1 MQSATNQ
8 TKAADEPWSV
18 FHPMAPQDRIVV
30 DQMRAV
36 TEPNKGKLRGIAA
49 RAPFDAIMARVVAP
63 DGVTFRRDAVGG
75 IAGWWCEPTDA
86 VPGAVIL
93 HAHGGWFNWGSSD
106 AFRHLVGHI
115 SRSAGVKAFVPDYR
129 LAPENPFPAA
139 LDDLHACYRGLLD
152 SGAQSIALTGDSAGG
167 NLVLAFLALI
177 TGPASPH
184 RSAVAAVAISPVTD
198 LKMTGASWH
207 SRADA
212 DPNFVWDQAEELI
225 RSYLQGND
233 PADPRASPLY
243 SSLAGLPPVRVHVGD
258 AEVLLDDSLR
268 YVERAVAAGVD
279 AKVDVWEGMP
289 HGFVGGVGRL
299 QAAGQALH
307 AIGVFLSEC
316 FRDVRNPTDRM

>member
-18 FHPMAPQDRIVV
+18 FHPIAPQDRIVV

-36 TEPNKGKLRGIAA
+36 IEPNKGKLRGIAA
-49 RAPFDAIMARVVAP
+49 RAPFDAIMAQVVAP

-115 SRSAGVKAFVPDYR
+115 SRSARARSFVPDYR

-139 LDDLHACYRGLLD
+139 LNDMNACYQGLVA
-152 SGAQSIALTGDSAGG
+152 SGVKSIALTGDSAGG
-167 NLVLAFLALI
+167 NLALVLLALI
-177 TGPASPH
+177 AAQSSVH
-184 RSAVAAVAISPVTD
+184 RVAVAAVVLSPVTD
-198 LKMTGASWH
+198 LAMEGPSWE
-207 SRADA
+207 SRANA
-212 DPNFVWDQAEELI
+212 DPYFVRDQAEELI
-225 RSYLQGND
+225 RSYLDGRDPSD
-233 PADPRASPLY
+233 PAVSPLY
-243 SSLAGLPPVRVHVGD
+243 GTLAGLPPIRVHVGD

-268 YVERAVAAGVD
+268 YAERAVAAGVD

-289 HGFVGGVGRL
+289 HGFLSGVGQL
-299 QAAGQALH
+299 EASNQALG
-307 AIGVFLSEC
+307 AIGTFLSMQ
-316 FRDVRNPTDRM
+316 FAGVRAGP